1 MSRLVGSSAVA
12 LLLAATTLGAAG
24 SDVADAVMRGD
35 AAAVRALLAQKADVN
50 GTQADGATAL
60 HWAAY
65 RADVA
70 MLDLLLQAGADPKVA
85 NSEGF
90 TPLALAALNGNAVL
104 VDHLLKAGANPN
116 ERLPRGETPLM
127 MAARTGDVAAMRVL
141 LDRGAEMNA
150 KETLRGTTA
159 LMWAADQGHSGAV
172 QLLIDRGADVNL
184 RSNPAPNPRR
194 GPPGKSVDPRRSNR
208 ALQAAAAGASRAE
221 IERLSSKDERNAPQ
235 PAPSPATATGA
246 RPNAGAARATAVAAD
261 DDAPVGRQELS
272 GGGLTA
278 LTFAARA
285 NSLETVKTLLAAGV
299 DIDQPTAYGW
309 TPLLV
314 ATQNRFYQL
323 GSYLLDNGADPNRAN
338 NGAWT
343 PLYLAVDNRNIE
355 GGDYPTRKGDMNHLD
370 FIKKLIE
377 KGADVNARIKDNTD
391 KRTVFTSMWL
401 NEDGATPFLRAS
413 QSSDLEVMRLLL
425 ANGAD
430 PKIMTV
436 NNVTA
441 LQVAA
446 GIGWVEGLTYEWS
459 PKANEEAIKLLL
471 ELGVDP
477 NIQAETGR
485 TALHGAGHKGR
496 TAVIQM
502 LVDHGAKLDVRDYG
516 MTGND
521 AGGRFAIHTW
531 QPVDY
536 ADGLVRVGVQSA
548 VAHPEAGILFRK
560 LMTERGLEVPPMG
573 RTLASVCITE
583 ICDVEEPEQQEQQ

>member
-1 MSRLVGSSAVA
+1 
-12 LLLAATTLGAAG
+12 
-24 SDVADAVMRGD
+24 
-35 AAAVRALLAQKADVN
+35 
-50 GTQADGATAL
+50 
-60 HWAAY
+60 
-65 RADVA
+65 
-70 MLDLLLQAGADPKVA
+70 
-85 NSEGF
+85 
-90 TPLALAALNGNAVL
+90 
-104 VDHLLKAGANPN
+104 
-116 ERLPRGETPLM
+116 
-127 MAARTGDVAAMRVL
+127 
-141 LDRGAEMNA
+141 
-150 KETLRGTTA
+150 
-159 LMWAADQGHSGAV
+159 
-172 QLLIDRGADVNL
+172 
-184 RSNPAPNPRR
+184 
-194 GPPGKSVDPRRSNR
+194 
-208 ALQAAAAGASRAE
+208 
-221 IERLSSKDERNAPQ
+221 
-235 PAPSPATATGA
+235 
-246 RPNAGAARATAVAAD
+246 
-261 DDAPVGRQELS
+261 LS